1 MKWRD
6 LSITS
11 KCIIEQCWDIYT
23 DKPQEFTMKI
33 DKNFKIWVGIN
44 EGYNY
49 YRFTEEVYN
58 EIVKYHKEKEQEGMV
73 VVNWNYKREGNKVTF
88 KGKQMYNLENG
99 KKY

>member
-11 KCIIEQCWDIYT
+11 KCIIEQCWDVYT

-58 EIVKYHKEKEQEGMV
+58 EIVKYHKE
-73 VVNWNYKREGNKVTF
+73 GNILCK
-88 KGKQMYNLENG
+88 NLENQEN
-99 KKY
+99 KKVYVFTVAIN